1 MCLSLPTRMICRTD
15 NPDRAV
21 GRWRGDGWTRTI
33 KRCIQR
39 PGACNVTEQGTI
51 EQTYPPGKHPSSLAN
66 LRPWSPG
73 QSGCPSGQRASGAYV
88 AEWRNAMLGENDDGT
103 ARYTRADLEAV
114 VADDAAPPAKIIAA
128 VWILNCMKT
137 GQNWV
142 IGKDGKLMPARID
155 SEPGRER
162 ERLMDR
168 IEGKPAQHVNV
179 TQHAPSLQSL
189 EAELRTMVAQD
200 PTLPGRMRAML
211 AQVAGADAT
220 VLPAAIET
228 TAQPID

>member
-1 MCLSLPTRMICRTD
+1 M
-15 NPDRAV
+15 
-21 GRWRGDGWTRTI
+21 
-33 KRCIQR
+33 
-39 PGACNVTEQGTI
+39 TEQVAI
-51 EQTYPPGKHPSSLAN
+51 EQKHPRGKHPNSLAN

-88 AEWRNAMLGENDDGT
+88 AEWRNAMLGVNDDGT

-142 IGKDGKLMPARID
+142 IGKDGEPIPARMD
-155 SEPGRER
+155 TEPGRER

-168 IEGKPAQHVNV
+168 TEGKPMQHVV
-179 TQHAPSLQSL
+179 IEPAPARTPDEIMAQIRAFEAAHPELLQQQP
-189 EAELRTMVAQD
+189 ERPA
-200 PTLPGRMRAML
+200 LPPASD
-211 AQVAGADAT
+211 AAPNASTAGH
-220 VLPAAIET
+220 
-228 TAQPID
+228 